1 MSIWYL
7 TDTAPPL
14 YNSYTYLKIKYTIKA
29 MCINKIILQ
38 FPQNN
43 FSLDYL
49 HYRTRT
55 RILTRI
61 MTPNPKA
68 TLYHTEAVPIEQIQT
83 QILIWTQIPNHY
95 CTLFNRAQTIWGQG
109 FVCHSVHVGGSAYR
123 GGLHLEGPLH
133 PKGVCFQRGLHLGEV
148 RKNPAPP
155 ELEKRAV
162 HIPLERF
169 LVGTGIH
176 TWIGIRVR
184 NRQYL

>member
-1 MSIWYL
+1 M
-7 TDTAPPL
+7 
-14 YNSYTYLKIKYTIKA
+14 
-29 MCINKIILQ
+29 
-38 FPQNN
+38 
-43 FSLDYL
+43 DYL

-68 TLYHTEAVPIEQIQT
+68 TLYYTEAVPIAQIQT

-95 CTLFNRAQTIWGQG
+95 CTLFYRAQTIWGQG

-133 PKGVCFQRGLHLGEV
+133 PKGVCLQRGLHLGEV

-155 ELEKRAV
+155 
-162 HIPLERF
+162 
-169 LVGTGIH
+169 
-176 TWIGIRVR
+176 
-184 NRQYL
+184 N